1 VSATRPSLVRRALLP
16 SRLEEPA
23 GPTRIDSFG
32 RLRALFALL
41 AVGLDV
47 GIYLSFSASPRFDAQ
62 VVRAFALINIPL
74 LTAVAALSWFG
85 LRRRHRF
92 YDALVYLSITIEVCT
107 AMVYIQITGSV
118 SSYFVVVI
126 PVLTLIYRFFLGYRQ
141 GVAVLAVGIVAHG
154 AIMVMEELGV
164 LRQAPLFTDGTGGL
178 YAVPAYR
185 LATLMSIY
193 WLWLGTFIVANY
205 ISVALREKE
214 EQLDVAQKNLE
225 RVAAEVQPGRLS
237 GQILDDKWA
246 LGELLGRG
254 GMGEVYQAMPLHG
267 GPAVAVK
274 VLYQHLC
281 EPDGLQRFKREAELA
296 NRLPAARVARVIDIG
311 HATEGGH
318 HYMVMELLS
327 GEDLATLL
335 RRRTRLPGT
344 ELVPLIEQLA
354 AALDDAH
361 AAGIVHRDLKPQNVF
376 LSTTAEAERVS
387 VKLLDF
393 GVARMLGGGHTITGT
408 AMVLGSPGYLA
419 PEQAVE
425 HLGEVSART
434 DVFALGA
441 IIYRALTGQHAFPSR
456 HPAAAIYEA
465 VHVEPI
471 APSAAF
477 SDLSSDVDTLLAIAM
492 AKHPADRFASAG
504 ELARELPAA
513 LAGRL
518 DDTVRA
524 RAGRVARAGSSS
536 PELDRTLTDLGTPQ
550 SSGGK
555 SKSESGTV
563 KARRRLS

>member
-1 VSATRPSLVRRALLP
+1 VSTARPSLVRRALLP

-47 GIYLSFSASPRFDAQ
+47 GIYLSFSASPRFDAG
-62 VVRAFALINIPL
+62 VVRAFALINIPT
-74 LTAVAALSWFG
+74 LTVVAALSWFG

-92 YDALVYLSITIEVCT
+92 YDALNYLSLTLEVCS

-141 GVAVLAVGIVAHG
+141 GVAVLAVGIAAHG

-164 LRQAPLFTDGTGGL
+164 LRTAPLFTDGTGGL

-254 GMGEVYQAMPLHG
+254 GMGEVYQAMPLAG
-267 GPAVAVK
+267 GKAVAVK

-281 EPDGLQRFKREAELA
+281 EPEGLERFKREAELA
-296 NRLPAARVARVIDIG
+296 NRLPAGRVARVIDIG
-311 HATEGGH
+311 HASEGGH
-318 HYMVMELLS
+318 HYMVMELLQ

-335 RRRTRLPGT
+335 RRRTRLPGE
-344 ELVPLIEQLA
+344 ELVPLIAQLA

-376 LSTTAEAERVS
+376 LSAASDGIS
-387 VKLLDF
+387 VRLLDF
-393 GVARMLGGGHTITGT
+393 GVARMMGGGHTITHT

-425 HLGEVSART
+425 HLGEISPRT

-465 VHVEPI
+465 VHVEPT
-471 APSAAF
+471 APATAF
-477 SDLSSDVDTLLAIAM
+477 SELSADIDILLAIAM

-504 ELARELPAA
+504 ELARELPSA

-518 DDTVRA
+518 DDMVRA
-524 RAGRVARAGSSS
+524 RAGRVARAGSSQ
-536 PELDRTLTDLGTPQ
+536 PALDATLTDTGTP
-550 SSGGK
+550 
-555 SKSESGTV
+555 EGTV
-563 KARRRLS
+563 KARRRPS